1 MPMTIGQVVKDL
13 RNAAGVSQP
22 ELVRMSRGKLSLGW
36 LASLETNRIANPPQA
51 KLEIVASLLRTTVTE
66 IYSRAGIVDVDTTDN
81 DDPQDIQRLAAL
93 YNSLPSYLKPVALK
107 IIRDLAS
114 AESVIDGDARAETK
128 SKKAA

>member
-13 RNAAGVSQP
+13 RNSAGVSQP
-22 ELVRMSRGKLSLGW
+22 ELIKMSHGKLSLGW
-36 LASLETNRIANPPQA
+36 LASLETDRIANPPQS

-81 DDPQDIQRLAAL
+81 DDPQDIQRLTAL
-93 YNSLPSYLKPVALK
+93 YDSLPAYLKPVALK

-114 AESVIDGDARAETK
+114 AESVTEGDVRTEAK